1 MSKRINISSGSDWE
15 NEVGYSRAVV
25 VGNILEISG
34 TTAIDALGRI
44 QCIGDAQGQAT
55 FILNKVKDT
64 LQQAGFAATDVV
76 RTRMYVTDIG
86 DWMAIGRAHAAFFK
100 EIKPAATMVEVQKLI
115 HDDLLVEIEVTAIK
129 ST

>member
-1 MSKRINISSGSDWE
+1 
-15 NEVGYSRAVV
+15 